1 MTRRNKPAP
10 DFRDLARDIATDSIV
25 TQALARLIEQIV
37 AEIHAAEIAPMRR
50 RTAQMENALRDA
62 QKRLRGAG
70 MLGGDDDPVNAALKE
85 GRDE

>member
-1 MTRRNKPAP
+1 MKRRNKPASE
-10 DFRDLARDIATDSIV
+10 FRDIARDIAVDSIV

-37 AEIHAAEIAPMRR
+37 EEIHAAEIAPMRR

-62 QKRLRGAG
+62 QQRLRGAG

>member
-1 MTRRNKPAP
+1 MKRRNKPA
-10 DFRDLARDIATDSIV
+10 FRDIARDIAVDSIV

-37 AEIHAAEIAPMRR
+37 EEIHAAEIAPMRR
-50 RTAQMENALRDA
+50 RAAQMENALRDA

-70 MLGGDDDPVNAALKE
+70 MLGGDDDPVNAALEE

>member
-1 MTRRNKPAP
+1 MTRRNKAAP
-10 DFRDLARDIATDSIV
+10 DFRAIARDIAADSIV

-37 AEIHAAEIAPMRR
+37 AEIHDAKIAPMRR

>member
-1 MTRRNKPAP
+1 MKRRNKPAS
-10 DFRDLARDIATDSIV
+10 DFRDIAADSIV

-37 AEIHAAEIAPMRR
+37 EEIHAAEIAPMRR

-70 MLGGDDDPVNAALKE
+70 MLGGGDDPVNAALQ
-85 GRDE
+85 GRDGDG